1 MKQVGKLQRSERKN
15 QTITE
20 IKTISEAPKRKIRL
34 YYSTVKDV
42 EYCKEQNR
50 MEN

>member
-1 MKQVGKLQRSERKN
+1 MKQVGKLQRNGRKN

-20 IKTISEAPKRKIRL
+20 IKTTLEAQKRKIRL
-34 YYSTVKDV
+34 YYSTVKDM